1 MKRIYLSPPHM
12 SGDELN
18 YIKEAFD
25 QNWVAPIGPQLNK
38 FEELVKTYV
47 GSNHAVAV
55 NSGTSAIHL
64 ALKVLGIKENDTVL
78 CSTMTFIGSVNPI
91 LYERA
96 NPVFID
102 SESNTWNMDP
112 YLLEQ
117 SIIDLIKKNNKPK
130 AILLVHVFGMPSN
143 LTTIKSISDFYGIPL
158 IEDAAE
164 SLGSTY
170 KNKHTGTWGDIG
182 IYSFNGNKL
191 LSTSGGGILVTD
203 NKTLATKARF
213 LSTQAKEDK
222 PYYYHKE
229 LGYNYRMSNIVA
241 SIGIGQINV
250 IEERIKRTREIH
262 KIYKSEL
269 GDWFDCIL
277 TEGNTIR
284 SNYWLTCGI
293 SNERFEPNK
302 MINHLNNKNI
312 EARRVWYPMHRQ
324 PILFNRTK
332 YINGTSDNLFKCGIC
347 LPSGSSMS
355 NDDLGRVIDSFK
367 KYKK

>member
-143 LTTIKSISDFYGIPL
+143 FIVCIDFSLRYG
-158 IEDAAE
+158 
-164 SLGSTY
+164 
-170 KNKHTGTWGDIG
+170 
-182 IYSFNGNKL
+182 
-191 LSTSGGGILVTD
+191 
-203 NKTLATKARF
+203 
-213 LSTQAKEDK
+213 
-222 PYYYHKE
+222 
-229 LGYNYRMSNIVA
+229 
-241 SIGIGQINV
+241 
-250 IEERIKRTREIH
+250 
-262 KIYKSEL
+262 
-269 GDWFDCIL
+269 
-277 TEGNTIR
+277 
-284 SNYWLTCGI
+284 
-293 SNERFEPNK
+293 
-302 MINHLNNKNI
+302 
-312 EARRVWYPMHRQ
+312 
-324 PILFNRTK
+324 
-332 YINGTSDNLFKCGIC
+332 
-347 LPSGSSMS
+347 
-355 NDDLGRVIDSFK
+355 
-367 KYKK
+367 